1 MQRSAMPTVQENR
14 FLTKKLVYSHA
25 GLLWHVQ
32 QWAGQQD
39 RREAT
44 LHAIL
49 SLISNRH
56 LIKLENIDHDIPRQV
71 GEDSFQPCTAFMKL
85 TDLHW
90 KFFQLNVFCSSAFNL
105 QSPFLVPQHELQVHS
120 LLWYITIKDCQLVSL
135 IVFIKSQRLQNTF
148 KIMKSNH

>member
-32 QWAGQQD
+32 EWAAQQD
-39 RREAT
+39 LQEAT

-56 LIKLENIDHDIPRQV
+56 LIKLKNIDHDISRQV
-71 GEDSFQPCTAFMKL
+71 GEDSFQPCTAFVKL

-90 KFFQLNVFCSSAFNL
+90 KFFQLNVFCSSAFSLHSHLSQCLSLNL
-105 QSPFLVPQHELQVHS
+105 GTFIIMVHYNKRLPACQFNS
-120 LLWYITIKDCQLVSL
+120 IHKITEVAKHL
-135 IVFIKSQRLQNTF
+135 
-148 KIMKSNH
+148 